1 MTAALSRWC
10 APLSVT
16 PSLPDESTIAQL
28 ESGVRGNSPAPFGA
42 GERLQGP
49 TYRYL
54 KLGFGPNP
62 YHLIGA
68 APLNRRAL
76 AGSHQGKSTHAHVR
90 GVQA

>member
-16 PSLPDESTIAQL
+16 TSLPDESTIAQL

-54 KLGFGPNP
+54 QLSRAARSRRLNLIVRPQ
-62 YHLIGA
+62 YHHRHTNHI
-68 APLNRRAL
+68 
-76 AGSHQGKSTHAHVR
+76 SSIM
-90 GVQA
+90 